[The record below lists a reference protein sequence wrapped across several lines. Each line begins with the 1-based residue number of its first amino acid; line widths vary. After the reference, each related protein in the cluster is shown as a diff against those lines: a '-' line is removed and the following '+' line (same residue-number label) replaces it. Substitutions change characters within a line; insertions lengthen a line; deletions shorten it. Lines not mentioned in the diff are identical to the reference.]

1 MAFLA
6 VVLGTLFVASAL
18 TGRAGVF
25 SSAEKRLDR
34 QLADPATRL
43 AATIRL
49 ADQFAGE
56 LAPEHPMI
64 PGAQGEQ
71 DCPAAWTASATS
83 LVGALTPA
91 EATKAFAAARSR
103 FGNAGWRVR
112 AVTASS
118 LTATQR
124 RGLQVDVSE
133 QPGGVSST
141 LTVTVTVPC
150 RPTRPS
156 ATQRPPP
163 NSTRLTTTSSGG

>member
-1 MAFLA
+1 MSTSPLRWPSPARVALVA
-6 VVLGTLFVASAL
+6 CVLGALFAASAV

-43 AATIRL
+43 GATIQL

-56 LAPEHPMI
+56 FAPEHPMI

-71 DCPAAWTASATS
+71 ECPAAWTASATS
-83 LVGALTPA
+83 VVGALTPA

-112 AVTASS
+112 AVFP
-118 LTATQR
+118 
-124 RGLQVDVSE
+124 V
-133 QPGGVSST
+133 GV
-141 LTVTVTVPC
+141 
-150 RPTRPS
+150 
-156 ATQRPPP
+156 Q
-163 NSTRLTTTSSGG
+163 